1 MSFKVDKLCFF
12 AFLRYSSGCRSP
24 PLFWFF
30 FTKKIK
36 TEGLYNE
43 KLSQEKAYRIM
54 LKGYPDVLDIKQ
66 MCEILGISLKTG
78 YGLIQENKIECLKVG
93 RAYKIPKPFLLSY
106 LRIGASS
113 DSQ

>member
-1 MSFKVDKLCFF
+1 MSME
-12 AFLRYSSGCRSP
+12 R
-24 PLFWFF
+24 
-30 FTKKIK
+30 
-36 TEGLYNE
+36 
-43 KLSQEKAYRIM
+43 LSQEKAYRIM

-93 RAYKIPKPFLLSY
+93 RAYRIPKPFLLSY

-113 DSQ
+113 DNKSK

>member
-1 MSFKVDKLCFF
+1 M
-12 AFLRYSSGCRSP
+12 A
-24 PLFWFF
+24 
-30 FTKKIK
+30 
-36 TEGLYNE
+36 NA

-54 LKGYPDVLDIKQ
+54 LKEYPDVLDIKQ

-93 RAYKIPKPFLLSY
+93 RAYRIPKPFLLSY
-106 LRIGASS
+106 LRIGTNS

>member
-1 MSFKVDKLCFF
+1 M
-12 AFLRYSSGCRSP
+12 A
-24 PLFWFF
+24 
-30 FTKKIK
+30 
-36 TEGLYNE
+36 NA

-54 LKGYPDVLDIKQ
+54 LKEYPNVLDIKQ

-93 RAYKIPKPFLLSY
+93 RAYRIPKPFLLSY
-106 LRIGASS
+106 LGIGANS

>member
-1 MSFKVDKLCFF
+1 MRAVNTHAVNKCWLH
-12 AFLRYSSGCRSP
+12 LRRRH
-24 PLFWFF
+24 
-30 FTKKIK
+30 IRRDDV
-36 TEGLYNE
+36 

-93 RAYKIPKPFLLSY
+93 RAYKIPKPFLFSY
-106 LRIGASS
+106 LRIGTSS
-113 DSQ
+113 DSEQ